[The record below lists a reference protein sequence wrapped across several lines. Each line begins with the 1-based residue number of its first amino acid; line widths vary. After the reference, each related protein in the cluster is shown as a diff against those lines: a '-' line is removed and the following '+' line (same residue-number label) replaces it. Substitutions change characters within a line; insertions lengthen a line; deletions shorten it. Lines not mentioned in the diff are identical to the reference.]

1 MTSILASTFSAFV
14 HATMTARNNHH
25 HHNNNN
31 SIAQVLA
38 HPSNLMFKCASC
50 SRKMPYRKKTTLMC
64 LKKHWWSYNSHHLQ
78 YHHHHHH
85 MMWNPLAAGAS
96 LALYYLI
103 VTVLVLN
110 LPTESAQCASSHTP
124 ADFQQKEDGS
134 NKFHMSRSIMSSH
147 KDYYHIKTRPNGVS
161 TRYYNFEVQK
171 TSSFVINQFHFSFP
185 FQWSIPIS
193 LD

>member
-14 HATMTARNNHH
+14 HTTMTAHNNH

-31 SIAQVLA
+31 NGIAQVLA
-38 HPSNLMFKCASC
+38 HQSNLMFKRASC
-50 SRKMPYRKKTTLMC
+50 SRKMPYWKKTTLVC

-124 ADFQQKEDGS
+124 ADFQQKEGGS

-147 KDYYHIKTRPNGVS
+147 KDYYHIKTQPNGVS

-171 TSSFVINQFHFSFP
+171 TICN
-185 FQWSIPIS
+185 
-193 LD
+193 